1 MTKGPRDSQDDVGYY
16 SHIIKVSGTSDGAPA
31 YTDGADW
38 VHRGMAS
45 NNEIDWSPPGNEPA
59 PGSTYYVT
67 RASTCAAT
75 PAPAYTLAGHSIT
88 FSSPPPSNKA
98 VFVVYIHGTHSD
110 DGSTLAYQ
118 QTGAGDGG
126 FNSIY
131 IDDGYTSRY
140 LGKHMAMGIDWL
152 DGYVGLSST
161 LRQQV
166 MNLLVQWSD
175 YYRDYG
181 YYNNS
186 IQSNYGAGAYVSR
199 MMTALARRAAPRG
212 GPATRAGNDR
222 LPAKRGDSP
231 APRVRC
237 EPRGRVLGGGLELRG
252 ARGAKRAA
260 SRARLRQRR
269 PWACHRGT
277 GLGRTGCREPHPER
291 RGARCLL
298 QQWGRVRVPA
308 AHARERAL
316 LRAGGGERR
325 CHGKELRELPD
336 PELSGSAV
344 RGLFGHALP

>member
-1 MTKGPRDSQDDVGYY
+1 MTKGPRNSQDDVGYY
-16 SHIIKVSGTSDGAPA
+16 SHIIKVSGTSNESARLHGRCRLGTPGDGKQQRDRLVAA
-31 YTDGADW
+31 GERAGA
-38 VHRGMAS
+38 
-45 NNEIDWSPPGNEPA
+45 
-59 PGSTYYVT
+59 GSTYYVT

-118 QTGAGDGG
+118 QTATGDGG

-199 MMTALARRAAPRG
+199 MMTAPALEQRHAEGRRLVQEMTDYRQSVVIPQ
-212 GPATRAGNDR
+212 
-222 LPAKRGDSP
+222 L
-231 APRVRC
+231 
-237 EPRGRVLGGGLELRG
+237 LGSG
-252 ARGAKRAA
+252 A
-260 SRARLRQRR
+260 SL
-269 PWACHRGT
+269 
-277 GLGRTGCREPHPER
+277 
-291 RGARCLL
+291 
-298 QQWGRVRVPA
+298 
-308 AHARERAL
+308 
-316 LRAGGGERR
+316 AGGFWAEGWNYGALSRR
-325 CHGKELRELPD
+325 KTCC
-336 PELSGSAV
+336 
-344 RGLFGHALP
+344 